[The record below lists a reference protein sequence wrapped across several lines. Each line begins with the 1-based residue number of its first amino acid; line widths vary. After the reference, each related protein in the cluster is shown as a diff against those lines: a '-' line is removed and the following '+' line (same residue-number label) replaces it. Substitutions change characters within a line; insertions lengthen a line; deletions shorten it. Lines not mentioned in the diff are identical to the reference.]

1 MKTILKRN
9 ENNLEKKVI
18 KIVKTMEK
26 KVIKIVKEIKII
38 LKRELEY
45 SKEKGNLS

>member
-18 KIVKTMEK
+18 KIVK
-26 KVIKIVKEIKII
+26 EIKTI

>member
-18 KIVKTMEK
+18 KIVKTMK
-26 KVIKIVKEIKII
+26 KK
-38 LKRELEY
+38 
-45 SKEKGNLS
+45 SKSSQ